1 MSPVV
6 SPHPPS
12 SSDSSKSRDMR
23 ASSSVVDSRP
33 AYPTTDDLSVL
44 CPTNCTVFK
53 AGFAASSTLRYS
65 ASERHVRRSPR
76 IAAQS
81 ELSRASP

>member
-6 SPHPPS
+6 SPQPPA
-12 SSDSSKSRDMR
+12 SSDSSRSRAIC
-23 ASSSVVDSRP
+23 ASSSAVAARP
-33 AYPTTDDLSVL
+33 AYPTTDERSVL
-44 CPTNCTVFK
+44 CPMNWIVLR
-53 AGFAASSTLRYS
+53 AGRAASSTARYS
-65 ASERHVRRSPR
+65 ASERHVSRSPR